1 MDKQVSTDSHARAM
15 RVFSG
20 PRALRRWSKTL
31 GLAAGLAFGV
41 AQAATT
47 TLDTLVDT
55 DNNPL
60 TGCSV
65 ATAGGPVSGVERII
79 RTTVDADS
87 TGYRA
92 RSVEVLACVGSSFGA
107 PQLIDGTVR
116 TIDRGLGVSGATAVE
131 TVVSDSVLSRQPSGA
146 RMRVAF
152 AATGSDGLVGAD
164 ALNETAGSPILIA
177 ALPLLAIPALGALG
191 LALLAA
197 TVLGAGLLAHRRGYR
212 GTQLVIVALVATALS
227 GQILAAIVRDGRVL
241 DWAGVSPIATDPAGD
256 APPGVDI
263 VAAFSVTEQDTIAF
277 RTDVVLNATPSADG
291 QSVVAKVGETLP
303 IVLTGSDFE
312 GSPLTFTIVTPP
324 TQGVLGGSGANI
336 TYTPNPGAT
345 ASDSFTFRA
354 NDGQLDSAPAT
365 VSITNTRAP
374 AITSASSVTFTPL
387 QANSFTVLANGMP
400 TPTTSVS
407 GCSPSLPASVSFT
420 PDSSGGGVFT
430 GTPGASD
437 AGSYTCTITA
447 NNGVTPTATQTFT
460 LTVGGPPTI
469 TSAAT
474 LPDAREGVLYSAHTL
489 TATAL
494 LGTPPFQITALAQT
508 GAAPA
513 GLALGVPTGLN
524 TAAASVPFTGT
535 PAACTRGVYSFNFSA
550 TNSFGTTTQT
560 VRLNVLAVNTAPS
573 FTGGGNVTVN
583 EDAGAQSIA
592 WASAISP
599 GPSCEAGQTV
609 VFSVVNNNA
618 ALFSVQPTI
627 SPTGLLTFTPT
638 SNASGVAT
646 VTVTLQDN
654 GGTANGGSDTSA
666 PVTFTLTVNSVN
678 DPPSFTKGPDITVL
692 EDSGAFSQ
700 AAWASAISP
709 GPPDEAT
716 QTVSFE
722 VSNSNS
728 ALFSAQ
734 PALSPTGT
742 LTFTPAPNAH
752 GVATVTVIARDT
764 GGTANGGVDASAP
777 QTFTI
782 TITPVNDAPSFTK
795 GPDVTVLE
803 DAGPQSIP
811 GWATAISPGPNEATQ
826 TVSFLVTA
834 NSNPSLFATAP
845 AVSSAGTLT
854 FTPAPNAFGSA
865 TITLVARDDGG
876 TANGGVDT
884 STAQTFVIN
893 VTAVNDPPIFVAGP
907 NVVVTRN
914 SGAYGPSA
922 WASGISAGPANE
934 SGQVV
939 TFEVTGNTNPS
950 LFAVAPTLNGSGQLS
965 FTPATDQSGAATVT
979 VRARDD
985 GGVAN
990 GGQDRSAAV
999 SFTISVV
1006 SPPTITSPATAVFP
1020 IGVATTFT
1028 ITTAAFPPVSS
1039 ITLSASPGPGACTL
1053 PPGLAFAPSGGG
1065 TATISGTA
1073 STSAPVNCLV
1083 TASNGVSPD
1092 ATQVLSIVPGTP
1104 PVLKGDAFQLRL
1116 GLSSPIGPPPTWNVF
1131 ADNGAGADDLGVPA
1145 GAVVSFGG
1153 GSLGG
1158 TAASNAPG
1166 ATVTTVSGGINVM
1179 LAADGALIVDA
1190 SGGGAAVGTYSFDY
1204 VVGNAT
1210 GTDTATVTVLIGT
1223 LPSISGVPPAG
1234 AVVGSAYGPFTFTVG
1249 GSPAPSVSLVS
1260 GSCTLPAGI
1269 TLSAAGVLSG
1279 TPSIGAA
1286 SATGCVARATNAF
1299 GTADSSPFSITVSVP
1314 PPTVTTSSGTV
1325 TFVEGGSPVVVDA
1338 GLTVTS
1344 AGTTDLLGATVSIVA
1359 GFQSSSDVLAMTP
1372 AGGISGSYN
1381 AATGVLT
1388 LTGVAPV
1395 ASYQTVL
1402 RSVVFSNSSEDPSSA
1417 SRTVSFVGINSAGS
1431 GAAATRGVNVTPV
1444 NDPPSFLK
1452 GPDVTV
1458 AEDSGPYTA
1467 NPWATGITA
1476 VETGQ
1481 TVSFEIVGNTNP
1493 GLFSAGP
1500 AVSAA
1505 GVLTFTP
1512 AAHQNGSATI
1522 TLQLRDSG
1530 GTANGGVD
1538 VSPTQTFTI
1547 TVTPVND
1554 PPVAQNKNGGIVQA
1568 NMRRIGINADL
1579 LSGVTDADAGINGC
1593 SPTFSVASITGNTG
1607 GTVSNV
1613 NLAAGTFDFDPAPG
1627 FVGTATVNYT
1637 VADNGCPGSAVSAPA
1652 TISLTVAGPVIWF
1665 LNPAAA
1671 SDGNGTLGSPFNS
1684 LSSAVAAMGTATSN
1698 RLFVYSGTTAVGVGI
1713 NLTGA
1718 TSQAAAQWLIGQ
1730 GATGTSFDDLMGIA
1744 PPTGTIA
1751 RPTLG
1756 GTRPT
1761 LRGTIT
1767 LLGSNVRAQGFDLST
1782 GTLTGLADA
1791 VAAVTGVSVSE
1802 VAVTT
1807 TTGTAV
1813 NLSDLDGVVSLSSV
1827 SSDGGATGIA
1837 LSNVNTVSGS
1847 FTVTGGGTAGSGG
1860 TVRNKATGISLSNAR
1875 NVSFNWM
1882 QLNDFGDYA
1891 IRGSTVTGFTL
1902 GNSVVSGTNGND
1914 PSAREGSVRFN
1925 QLLGTATINASSI
1938 SGGLVDN
1945 LLIENTS
1952 GTLNRLTID
1961 NSTIGANSTANGND
1975 GVLIEASGSGT
1986 VMNVTVRG
1994 TTFTSARGDLFQL
2007 SLLGTSTGDLV
2018 FENNTLRNGHPA
2030 IATGGGGV
2038 TITSGNN
2045 VGTGANL
2052 TVNMTGNT
2060 FRDAVG
2066 HAVLVVKSTDPGTL
2080 RLTFDGNTVGVVG
2093 VPNSGSAEGSALRI
2107 QNAGLGTLTALVSNN
2122 RIHQYN
2128 NHGIE
2133 LITGGGASPHG
2144 GAFNATITSNTISN
2158 PGSNPVTAAIAK
2170 NGVHLNAGTVPG
2182 DTYAVCTNIG
2192 GAGALA
2198 NALSNAGAPN
2208 ELMLGGEDI
2217 RLRQRQSTT
2226 VALPGYG
2233 GTSTDT
2239 LAVNAYL
2246 VGRNGADGTPSATS
2260 SASSPPGGGYVN
2272 VASCALP

>member
-1 MDKQVSTDSHARAM
+1 MDIQVSTGSRSLAT
-15 RVFSG
+15 RVFFG
-20 PRALRRWSKTL
+20 PRALRRWSL
-31 GLAAGLAFGV
+31 SFGLVAGLAFGV

-55 DNNPL
+55 DNNPS

-65 ATAGGPVSGVERII
+65 STASGTVSGVERII

-92 RSVEVLACVGSSFGA
+92 RSVELLACLGTSFGA

-131 TVVSDSVLSRQPSGA
+131 TVVSDAVLSRQPSGA

-152 AATGSDGLVGAD
+152 TATGSDGLVGAD
-164 ALNETAGSPILIA
+164 ALNDASGSPILIA
-177 ALPLLAIPALGALG
+177 ALPLLVIPTLGAIG
-191 LALLAA
+191 LALLVVS
-197 TVLGAGLLAHRRGYR
+197 VLGAGLLAHRRGYR

-277 RTDVVLNATPSADG
+277 RTDVVLNATPSANG

-312 GSPLTFTIVTPP
+312 GSPLTFTIVTAP
-324 TQGVLGGSGANI
+324 TQGVLGGSGANV

-345 ASDSFTFRA
+345 ASDSFTFRV

-374 AITSASSVTFTPL
+374 AITSAASVTFTPL

-400 TPTTSVS
+400 TPTTAVS
-407 GCSPSLPASVSFT
+407 GCTPALPATVSFT
-420 PDSSGGGVFT
+420 PDGSGGGVFA

-447 NNGVTPTATQTFT
+447 SNGVTPAATQTFT

-469 TSAAT
+469 TSTAS
-474 LPDAREGVLYSAHTL
+474 LPDAREGALYTGHTL

-508 GAAPA
+508 GVAPT
-513 GLALGVPTGLN
+513 GLALGAPTGLN
-524 TAAASVPFTGT
+524 TAAASAPFTGT
-535 PAACTRGVYSFNFSA
+535 PAACTRGAYSFNFSA

-560 VRLNVLAVNTAPS
+560 VSLNVLAVNTAPS
-573 FTGGGNVTVN
+573 FASGGNVTVN

-592 WASAISP
+592 WATSISP
-599 GPSCEAGQTV
+599 GPSCESGQTLTFNV
-609 VFSVVNNNA
+609 SNDNA
-618 ALFSVQPTI
+618 ALFAVQPTI
-627 SPTGLLTFTPT
+627 SPAGLLTFTPT

-646 VTVTLQDN
+646 LMVTLQDN
-654 GGTANGGSDTSA
+654 GGTANGGSDTSV

-678 DPPSFTKGPDITVL
+678 DAPSFTKGPDITVL

-700 AAWASAISP
+700 TAWATAISP
-709 GPPDEAT
+709 GPADEAA

-722 VSNSNS
+722 VSNSNT
-728 ALFSAQ
+728 ALFSVQ
-734 PALSPTGT
+734 PTLSPIGT
-742 LTFTPAPNAH
+742 LTFTPAANAH
-752 GVATVTVIARDT
+752 GVATVTVVARDT

-803 DAGPQSIP
+803 DAGPQSIV

-826 TVSFLVTA
+826 IVSFVVTG
-834 NSNPSLFATAP
+834 NSNPGLFASAP
-845 AVSSAGTLT
+845 AVSSAGALT
-854 FTPAPNAFGSA
+854 FTPAANAFGSA

-893 VTAVNDPPIFVAGP
+893 VTAVNDPPSFVAGP
-907 NVVVTRN
+907 NVVVTRD
-914 SGAYGPSA
+914 SGAYGPTA
-922 WASGISAGPANE
+922 WASSISAGPANE
-934 SGQVV
+934 SAQVV

-950 LFAVAPTLNGSGQLS
+950 LFAVAPVLNGAGQVS
-965 FTPATDQSGAATVT
+965 FTPAAGQSGAAVVT

-990 GGQDRSAAV
+990 GGQDASAPV
-999 SFTISVV
+999 NFTISVV
-1006 SPPTITSPATAVFP
+1006 APPTITSPSTAVFP

-1039 ITLSASPGPGACTL
+1039 ITLSANPGPGACTL
-1053 PPGLAFAPSGGG
+1053 PPGLAFAPAGGG

-1073 STSAPVNCLV
+1073 STSAPVTCVV
-1083 TASNGVSPD
+1083 TASNGISPD
-1092 ATQVLSIVPGTP
+1092 ATQTLSIVPGTP
-1104 PVLKGDAFQLRL
+1104 PVLQDDGFQLRL
-1116 GLSSPIGPPPTWNVF
+1116 GLSSPIGPPPAWNVF
-1131 ADNGAGADDLGVPA
+1131 ADNGSGVDDLGVPT

-1166 ATVTTVSGGINVM
+1166 ATVTTLSGGINVM

-1190 SGGGAAVGTYSFDY
+1190 SGGGAAVGTYTFDY
-1204 VVGNAT
+1204 VVGNST
-1210 GTDTATVTVLIGT
+1210 GTDTATVTVLVGT
-1223 LPSISGVPPAG
+1223 PPSITGLPPG
-1234 AVVGSAYGPFTFTVG
+1234 SAVVGSAYGPFAFTLG
-1249 GSPAPSVSLVS
+1249 GAPAPAVNLVS
-1260 GSCTLPAGI
+1260 GSCTLPAGLS
-1269 TLSAAGVLSG
+1269 LSAAGVLSG
-1279 TPSIGAA
+1279 TPSVGAA

-1299 GTADSSPFSITVSVP
+1299 GTADSTPFSIAVSVP
-1314 PPTVTTSSGTV
+1314 PPSVTTSSGTV
-1325 TFVEGGSPVVVDA
+1325 TFVEDGPAVVVDPGVSVA
-1338 GLTVTS
+1338 S
-1344 AGTTDLLGATVSIVA
+1344 AGTSDLTGATVSIVT
-1359 GFQSSSDVLAMTP
+1359 GFQSGSDLLSMTP
-1372 AGGISGSYN
+1372 LGGISGSYN

-1388 LTGVAPV
+1388 LSGTAPV
-1395 ASYQTVL
+1395 ATYQTVL
-1402 RSVVFSNSSEDPSSA
+1402 RSVVFSNGSQDPSA
-1417 SRTVSFVGINSAGS
+1417 AARTVSYVAINAVGSSAP
-1431 GAAATRGVNVTPV
+1431 ATRGVSVIPV
-1444 NDPPSFLK
+1444 NDAPSFVK

-1458 AEDSGPYTA
+1458 AEDSGPYA
-1467 NPWATGITA
+1467 ASPWATAITA
-1476 VETGQ
+1476 VEAGQ
-1481 TVSFEIVGNTNP
+1481 TLTFEVVGNTNTA
-1493 GLFSAGP
+1493 LFSAGP
-1500 AVSAA
+1500 AVSPT

-1512 AAHQNGSATI
+1512 AAHQNGTATV
-1522 TLQLRDSG
+1522 TLQLRDNG
-1530 GTANGGVD
+1530 GTASGGVD

-1547 TVTPVND
+1547 SVTPVND

-1568 NMRRIGINADL
+1568 NMRRVGINADL
-1579 LSGVTDADAGINGC
+1579 LSGVTDPDAGINGC
-1593 SPTFSVASITGNTG
+1593 SPTFSVASITANTG

-1613 NLAAGTFDFDPAPG
+1613 NLAAGTFDFDPTPG
-1627 FVGTATVNYT
+1627 FVGVATVNYT
-1637 VADNGCPGSAVSAPA
+1637 VSDNGCPGTAVSAPA

-1665 LNPAAA
+1665 LNPTAA

-1684 LSSAVAAMGTATSN
+1684 LSSAVTAMGTATSN
-1698 RLFVYSGTTAVGVGI
+1698 RLFVYSGTTTVGVGI

-1718 TSQAAAQWLIGQ
+1718 ASQAAAQWLIGQ
-1730 GATGTSFDDLMGIA
+1730 GATGTSFDDLMGIM
-1744 PPTGTIA
+1744 PPAGTIA

-1756 GTRPT
+1756 GARPT
-1761 LRGTIT
+1761 LRGTVT
-1767 LLGSNVRAQGFDLST
+1767 LLGSNVRAQGFDIST
-1782 GTLTGLADA
+1782 GTLPGLADG

-1813 NLSDLDGVVSLSSV
+1813 NLSDLDGVISLSSV
-1827 SSDGGATGIA
+1827 SSDGGASGIA
-1837 LSNVNTVSGS
+1837 LSNVNTVTGS

-1860 TVRNKATGISLSNAR
+1860 TLRNKATGISLNNAR

-1891 IRGSTVTGFTL
+1891 IRGTTVTGFTL

-1914 PSAREGSVRFN
+1914 AVAREGSLRFN

-1952 GTLNRLTID
+1952 GTLDRLILE
-1961 NSTIGANSTANGND
+1961 NSTIGANSAANGND
-1975 GVLIEASGSGT
+1975 GVLIEASGGGT

-2018 FENNTLRNGHPA
+2018 FQNNTLRNSHPS

-2052 TVNMTGNT
+2052 TVSMTGNT

-2080 RLTFDGNTVGVVG
+2080 RLTFDGNAIGVAG
-2093 VPNSGSAEGSALRI
+2093 TPNSGSSEGSALRV
-2107 QNAGLGTLTALVSNN
+2107 QNAGLGTVTSLITNN
-2122 RIHQYN
+2122 RIFQYN

-2133 LITGGGASPHG
+2133 MITGGGASAMS
-2144 GAFNATITSNTISN
+2144 GALNATITANTISN
-2158 PGSNPVTAAIAK
+2158 PGTTAAAAAIAK

-2208 ELMLGGEDI
+2208 DMMLGGEDI

-2226 VALPGYG
+2226 VTLPGYAG
-2233 GTSTDT
+2233 SNTDT
-2239 LAVNAYL
+2239 IAVNTYL

-2260 SASSPPGGGYVN
+2260 SFSSPPGGGYLTGS
-2272 VASCALP
+2272 SCPLP